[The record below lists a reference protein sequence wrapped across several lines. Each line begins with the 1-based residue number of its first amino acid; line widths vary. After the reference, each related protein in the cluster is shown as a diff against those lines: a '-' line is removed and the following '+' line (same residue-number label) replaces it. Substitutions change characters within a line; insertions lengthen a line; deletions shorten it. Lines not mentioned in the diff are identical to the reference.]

1 MSRSIEAMLIAGVIL
16 IALNGYMLLAG
27 ADFGGGVWD
36 LLASGQRRDRQRE
49 LIATAIGPVWEANH
63 VWLILVVVLLFTCF
77 PIAFSRVAVGLH
89 IPLTL
94 MVLGIVLR
102 GSAFIFRSYDTHH
115 DVAQRR
121 WGRTFSIAS
130 LLTPFLLGVCVGA
143 IASGRVRPPPAGTDF
158 LAGYVSPWLT
168 PFALSLGL
176 FTVVLFAFLAAVYL
190 TIEADSESLKEDFR
204 TRALV
209 AGGLCFVAAALT
221 LLTALRDAPLMQ
233 EGLLGSTR
241 AIPIHLLTGGFAV
254 TALSALWKRRWHLAR
269 FATAA
274 QLSCIIWGWAAAQYP
289 YLLPPDLTIKD
300 AAAPRITLQ
309 LTLAALVLGAA
320 VLFPSLRYL
329 FRVFKSK

>member
-1 MSRSIEAMLIAGVIL
+1 
-16 IALNGYMLLAG
+16 MLLAG

-36 LLASGQRRDRQRE
+36 LLASGPRRDRQRE
-49 LIATAIGPVWEANH
+49 LIANAIGPVWEANH

-77 PIAFSRVAVGLH
+77 PLGFSRVAVGLH

-94 MVLGIVLR
+94 MLFGIVLR

-143 IASGRVRPPPAGTDF
+143 IASGRVRRPPAGTDF

-209 AGGLCFVAAALT
+209 AGGLCFGAAVLT
-221 LLTALRDAPLMQ
+221 LLTALRDAPLME

-241 AIPIHLLTGGFAV
+241 AIPIHLLTGAFAV
-254 TALSALWKRRWHLAR
+254 TALWHSGSGGGTWHGLRPRHSSAASSGGGRRRSILTC
-269 FATAA
+269 F
-274 QLSCIIWGWAAAQYP
+274 
-289 YLLPPDLTIKD
+289 LPTSP
-300 AAAPRITLQ
+300 
-309 LTLAALVLGAA
+309 
-320 VLFPSLRYL
+320 
-329 FRVFKSK
+329 

>member
-1 MSRSIEAMLIAGVIL
+1 MSLSIEAMLIAGVIL

-36 LLASGQRRDRQRE
+36 LLASGPRRDRQRE

-143 IASGRVRPPPAGTDF
+143 DCIGACSSSAGRNRFSRRLCSLHGSRR
-158 LAGYVSPWLT
+158 SPCRW
-168 PFALSLGL
+168 
-176 FTVVLFAFLAAVYL
+176 
-190 TIEADSESLKEDFR
+190 
-204 TRALV
+204 
-209 AGGLCFVAAALT
+209 
-221 LLTALRDAPLMQ
+221 
-233 EGLLGSTR
+233 GSSR
-241 AIPIHLLTGGFAV
+241 
-254 TALSALWKRRWHLAR
+254 
-269 FATAA
+269 
-274 QLSCIIWGWAAAQYP
+274 
-289 YLLPPDLTIKD
+289 
-300 AAAPRITLQ
+300 
-309 LTLAALVLGAA
+309 
-320 VLFPSLRYL
+320 
-329 FRVFKSK
+329 